1 MKRQFLAGASLFAA
15 VAVMG
20 IHQPAQAEIFDNDTF
35 LLMQNTS
42 DTFDL
47 FINDA
52 PTRTLMGTG
61 DLRASFGQQELAGL
75 LLTNNNLDDMQASMA
90 MFTEFVDR
98 ELSGLMS
105 ARITQD
111 TVTITF
117 NRQLATENRSGQ
129 SSFKY
134 SGPRGR
140 DRNFVTVTGMGASDV
155 PENDSQ
161 FLNALDELPPTDGPD
176 SRGGK
181 GPFNNDT
188 LTLTQ
193 RGGNFLLDIN
203 GVQFDPIEDTG
214 GEIIEFQVA
223 TDDFKA
229 IVLSNNGVSGRFLG
243 EDTFFFEFLAK
254 GNSGLIDVALRDD
267 TISFDIAREFVLD
280 ELEGESSFKYNALG
294 QRARNF
300 VNFKGVVEA
309 ASPST

>member
-1 MKRQFLAGASLFAA
+1 MKRHFLAGASLFAA
-15 VAVMG
+15 VTVLG
-20 IHQPAQAEIFDNDTF
+20 FNNHAQAEIFDNDTF

-47 FINDA
+47 FINDD
-52 PTRTLMGTG
+52 PVRTLMGTG
-61 DLRASFGQQELAGL
+61 NLNASFGQQELAGL
-75 LLTNNNLDDMQASMA
+75 LLTNNNLNDMQAA
-90 MFTEFVDR
+90 MSTFTEFVDR

-105 ARITQD
+105 ARITAD

-134 SGPRGR
+134 SGPRGN

-161 FLNALDELPPTDGPD
+161 LVNAIDELPPTDGPD

-193 RGGNFLLDIN
+193 RGDMFLLDIN
-203 GVQFDPIEDTG
+203 GVRFDPVDDTG
-214 GEIIEFQVA
+214 GNIKFQIP